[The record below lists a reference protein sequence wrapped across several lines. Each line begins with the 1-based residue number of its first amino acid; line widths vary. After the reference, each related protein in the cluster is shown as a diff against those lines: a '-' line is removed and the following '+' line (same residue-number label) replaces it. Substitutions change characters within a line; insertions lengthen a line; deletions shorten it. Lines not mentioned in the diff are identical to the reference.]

1 MGQPS
6 LWFSYDNERKIV
18 MSFTVAV
25 PDQEFQVRIKYELDP
40 DLNLD
45 ELTDED
51 LHPELL
57 VFARAVSKKLP
68 HLSFAR
74 VDENGRQ
81 LWLYDP
87 HETFAQGKIM
97 YNDLNE
103 KYGVYARCIM
113 NQRYG
118 THHSQF
124 HKLWSKNMST
134 ALRKVAANMVPWS
147 VGELASV
154 GARTY
159 EVSREKEIGVVNVK
173 LAELQQRAGIS
184 SLNSSAYI
192 YLRSQVKSNARLGDS
207 EFHETMCE
215 LVEAQDYSEELNR
228 QGKIPMFVYGN
239 VDRHGRQYLDS
250 AKINTD
256 WSTFRVQIE
265 AVNSRLYE
273 GEPEFDALVNKLAV
287 LNMAESEHYIRGVGM
302 KYADD
307 MFFVSE

>member
-1 MGQPS
+1 
-6 LWFSYDNERKIV
+6 
-18 MSFTVAV
+18 MSFTVEV
-25 PDQEFQVRIKYELDP
+25 PRDEFQVRIKQELDP

-74 VDENGRQ
+74 VDGNGRQ
-81 LWLYDP
+81 LWLYSP
-87 HETFAQGKIM
+87 HETFVQGKIM
-97 YNDLNE
+97 YNDVSE
-103 KYGVYARCIM
+103 KYGVYARQIK
-113 NQRYG
+113 NERYG
-118 THHSQF
+118 AYHDQYR
-124 HKLWSKNMST
+124 KLWSKNMGT

-159 EVSREKEIGVVNVK
+159 ESSREKEIGVTKAKV
-173 LAELQQRAGIS
+173 AELCTKTGIA
-184 SLNSSAYI
+184 SLTSPAYA
-192 YLRSQVKSNARLGDS
+192 YLRSQVKGNVRLGGL
-207 EFHETMCE
+207 EFHETMTE
-215 LVEAQDYSEELNR
+215 LVETQDYFEELS
-228 QGKIPMFVYGN
+228 QEGKTPTFVYGN

-265 AVNSRLYE
+265 VVNSRLYE

-287 LNMAESEHYIRGVGM
+287 LDMAERDHYVRGVGM
-302 KYADD
+302 KHASD
-307 MFFVSE
+307 MFFVNG